1 MTQYLVSARKYRPH
15 KFEDV
20 VGQEQVTKVLKN
32 ELKSQQLA
40 QSFLFCGPRGVG
52 KTTCARILA
61 KAINCENPSAEMEPC
76 NQCQSCESFNTNSSF
91 NIHELDAASNNSVEG
106 MRSLTDQVRFAP
118 QAGKYK
124 VYIIDEVHMLS
135 QAAFNAFLK
144 TLEEPPSY
152 AVFILATTEKHK
164 IIPTILSRCQIFDF
178 KRIYVKDIVSHL
190 QHIAKQEGLEAEEA
204 GLHVIAQKADGALR
218 DALSIFDK
226 IASSGF
232 GKITYNTVI
241 ENLNILDYDYFF
253 KVTDQLLLQDSSGV
267 LLSFDTVTAKGFE
280 GDTFILGLAE
290 HFRNLLMCKDVATLP
305 LLEVSEDI
313 TDFYKTQAALA
324 DTSFLL
330 NALDIAAK
338 CDSGYKLARNKRL
351 HVELAL
357 LKICYIN
364 NLIAVSPQENVE
376 AKKKQPT
383 KALVTATEEYSIK
396 VKPKEV
402 KPEITSAQK
411 PVIKEEMPTEATPSK
426 TAFVPASEIT
436 QPTPAKGLLSELQ
449 AALKQGKFS
458 VEEQQ
463 EAASIEPTQTLVDKA
478 WAQFLIDHNAE
489 LPANFISN
497 AKNIT
502 PVLETERNI
511 QLKVYSSV
519 AKGFITEQGTVMKTF
534 FRNYFKQNDI
544 QLSIDLQIDESNLP
558 KEKKY
563 LNPKEHFEELA
574 KENPALD
581 TFRKLFDL
589 DIDYDHNG

>member
-61 KAINCENPSAEMEPC
+61 KAINCENPSSEMEPC

-152 AVFILATTEKHK
+152 AIFILATTEKHK

-178 KRIYVKDIVSHL
+178 KRIYTKDIVSHL
-190 QHIAKQEGLEAEEA
+190 QFIVKEEGLEAEEA

-226 IASSGF
+226 IASSAA

-241 ENLNILDYDYFF
+241 DNLNILDYDYYF
-253 KVTDQLLLQDSSGV
+253 KVTDQLLMQDSSAV
-267 LLSFDTVTAKGFE
+267 LLAFDTILSKGFE

-290 HFRNLLMCKDVATLP
+290 HFRNLLMCKDIATLP

-313 TDFYKTQAALA
+313 VNLYKTQATLA
-324 DTSFLL
+324 DTGFLL
-330 NALDIAAK
+330 NALDIASK
-338 CDSGYKLARNKRL
+338 CDSGYKIVRNKRL

-357 LKICYIN
+357 LKIAYVN
-364 NLIAVSPQENVE
+364 NLISVQPLENAE
-376 AKKKQPT
+376 SKKKPLT
-383 KALVTATEEYSIK
+383 KALVSSVEEFSIK
-396 VKPKEV
+396 VKPTEIAKETPKAEV
-402 KPEITSAQK
+402 APVQTVPSPKETMPIVSEKVTEKLESSA
-411 PVIKEEMPTEATPSK
+411 T
-426 TAFVPASEIT
+426 
-436 QPTPAKGLLSELQ
+436 KGLLSELQ
-449 AALKQGKFS
+449 NALKNGLFA
-458 VEEQQ
+458 VEEQTKE
-463 EAASIEPTQTLVDKA
+463 EAIDPTQELVEVA
-478 WAQFLIDHNAE
+478 WNQFLDEHQSE

-497 AKNIT
+497 AKNIQ
-502 PVLETERNI
+502 PFLESEKKIT
-511 QLKVYSSV
+511 LKVYSSV
-519 AKGFITEQGTVMKTF
+519 AKGFIAEQGSLMKTY
-534 FRNYFKQNDI
+534 FRNYFKHYDI
-544 QLSIDLQIDESNLP
+544 QMHIDLELDESNLIV
-558 KEKKY
+558 ERKY
-563 LNPKEHFEELA
+563 MNPKEQFEALS
-574 KENPALD
+574 KENPAVE

-589 DIDYDHNG
+589 DIDYDH